1 MRYIYEGFEEGLTTS
16 TITNITDKMMNMPLK
31 QYCIKSSY
39 NSAYDGKNITIKQLK
54 YVMNKGVRFLDFEL
68 YLIDNIVYVNYS
80 IDTTYT
86 TFINDNKN
94 EILFSTIMNEITKPE
109 YETPNPNDPLFIQLR
124 IKSKNDS
131 IYTKVAEILN
141 SHQASI
147 YGKQIN
153 GDTLRNINGDT
164 LLNELKQKVVIVM
177 DKSINPAYPEDILA
191 PYVNVITGGNTWS
204 SQQYSLFKN
213 QKTTPPKIKDDF
225 KTTDVTQ
232 LKLLMPDV
240 DANSPNPQHPFSL
253 IENYGVQAIA
263 YKFYNKDMALDL
275 YETIFAEY
283 QSAFVPLASVLQFI
297 KKNKQEPDE
306 KMTLKY
312 GANFVVEK

>member
-1 MRYIYEGFEEGLTTS
+1 
-16 TITNITDKMMNMPLK
+16 
-31 QYCIKSSY
+31 
-39 NSAYDGKNITIKQLK
+39 
-54 YVMNKGVRFLDFEL
+54 
-68 YLIDNIVYVNYS
+68 
-80 IDTTYT
+80 
-86 TFINDNKN
+86 
-94 EILFSTIMNEITKPE
+94 
-109 YETPNPNDPLFIQLR
+109 
-124 IKSKNDS
+124 
-131 IYTKVAEILN
+131 
-141 SHQASI
+141 
-147 YGKQIN
+147 
-153 GDTLRNINGDT
+153 
-164 LLNELKQKVVIVM
+164 M

-240 DANSPNPQHPFSL
+240 DANSSNPQHPFSL

-275 YETIFAEY
+275 YESIFAEY
-283 QSAFVPLASVLQFI
+283 QSAFVPLATVLQFI
-297 KKNKQEPDE
+297 KKIKQSPDE